1 MIRLPTAIA
10 AAACLGLGACMDESG
25 SGQAAATPETMIRAT
40 VIASGRAASGEVP
53 RLVLLAD
60 GKEVGEASITASR
73 ADGKW
78 GVYEFDWRGSRP
90 SVLAVRYAND
100 LGDRDLWVRKVVLD
114 GAELAPSWRRRRGP
128 MCGTAASRFLAE
140 AGFPGR
146 ASSGSSSRLILH
158 QPPGGGDRCSTMSC
172 AWARW
177 AASVVFWP
185 SSTRRS

>member
-1 MIRLPTAIA
+1 MIRIPTAIT

-25 SGQAAATPETMIRAT
+25 SGQAAVTPETMIRAT
-40 VIASGRAASGEVP
+40 IIASGRAASGEVP

-90 SVLAVRYAND
+90 SILAVRYAND

-114 GAELAPSWRRRRGP
+114 GAELAPERGTYVRDGREP
-128 MCGTAASRFLAE
+128 L
-140 AGFPGR
+140 PGR
-146 ASSGSSSRLILH
+146 SRLSW
-158 QPPGGGDRCSTMSC
+158 PGELR
-172 AWARW
+172 
-177 AASVVFWP
+177 FQL
-185 SSTRRS
+185 